1 MKKSGEIT
9 VFLSLCMLC
18 VFALLCVMT
27 ESARTAGSRFYFQT
41 AVNGALDTLFSHYHR
56 DLWLTYR
63 ILGLHADSR
72 EELERILT
80 EHIERSLSADNWY
93 PLELESLEFSGLEY
107 LDGQG
112 GDFLAEEILAYMKF
126 GVWTQ
131 LDILPEQGKE
141 LWKDMEE
148 AAGAGSMTAVY
159 DGQEQNVQQLEQA
172 ARKLLECVSEQE
184 TCGKEIGAALEDD
197 DVETFEDEAEDFRKA
212 EDRMEDLLEDYEEEA
227 QNLREAL
234 QESSRRLEQTK
245 PRMQEGR
252 GQLLEEQMDPYLRY
266 LEAEEERYRQLLE
279 QKDRGAR
286 NRELLEKTEEQVE
299 ELEAAAEEE
308 EDGDGSLSLD
318 SAVTLWERFESTK
331 LELEEPEADE
341 EKRGFLEQLRLLVQG
356 SLLELVLPDGMEV
369 SDAALPA
376 EGLPSQNPRAETA
389 QSRNPVQQVL
399 IHEYCCRFFH
409 HAGKEGKKPVQYEVE
424 YLLEGGMSDR
434 ENLEAAAAQMF
445 LIRQGLNLLH
455 ILSDGAKREEARA
468 LALLITGAAGLAP
481 LAEIAACF
489 VMVVWAMGEAAVDVK
504 SLLAGKKV
512 PLWKTAQDWN
522 LTLEGLLSMGQEKA
536 CPDTETEGRGFSYE
550 GYLKLLLLLE
560 DTQEKQLRML
570 DVMQMNLQREDPD
583 FQAGQCVYGAWIT
596 GRARGKHVFFTL
608 PLVENQI
615 RRQTGYT
622 LQAEAEKRY

>member
-80 EHIERSLSADNWY
+80 EHIKRSLSVDNWY

-131 LDILPEQGKE
+131 LDILPEQGEE

-159 DGQEQNVQQLEQA
+159 DGQEQDVQKLERA
-172 ARKLLECVSEQE
+172 ARKLLECVGEQE
-184 TCGKEIGAALEDD
+184 TCGKEIGAALEED
-197 DVETFEDEAEDFRKA
+197 DVETFEEEAEDFCKA

-227 QNLREAL
+227 QNLRAAL
-234 QESSRRLEQTK
+234 QESRRRLEQTA

-252 GQLLEEQMDPYLRY
+252 GQLLEEQMDPYVRY
-266 LEAEEERYRQLLE
+266 LEAEEGRYRQLLE

-286 NRELLEKTEEQVE
+286 NRELLEKTEERVE

-308 EDGDGSLSLD
+308 EDGEGSLSLD
-318 SAVTLWERFESTK
+318 SAAALWEQFESTK

-434 ENLEAAAAQMF
+434 ENLEAAAAQIF

-522 LTLEGLLSMGQEKA
+522 LTLEGLLSMGQEKV

-583 FQAGQCVYGAWIT
+583 FQAGQCVYGARIT

-615 RRQTGYT
+615 RGQTGYT